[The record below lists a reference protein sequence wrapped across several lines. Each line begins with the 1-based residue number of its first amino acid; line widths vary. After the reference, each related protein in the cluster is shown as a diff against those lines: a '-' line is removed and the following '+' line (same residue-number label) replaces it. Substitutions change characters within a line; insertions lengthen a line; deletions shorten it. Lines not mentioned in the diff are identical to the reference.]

1 MLVNDFIKRVSTR
14 LGDEARITF
23 SKKEYISAINDA
35 ITQISLDR
43 IAADDPQMI
52 QEIEITPGRTNKPT
66 GFVRFAGQ
74 EPFYLAGT
82 TFQSLDGSE
91 ETRTARAYVAK
102 VHVETTGDDIPF
114 DDATTLG
121 AVMDYVVR
129 LIGARVGYTS
139 EVETALGN
147 EMSRAYTGTGGRND
161 AGAVG

>member
-52 QEIEITPGRTNKPT
+52 QEIEITPGRTSKPA

-91 ETRTARAYVAK
+91 ETSTARAYVAK
-102 VHVETTGDDIPF
+102 AHVETTGDDIPF

-139 EVETALGN
+139 EVETVLGERIN
-147 EMSRAYTGTGGRND
+147 KAYTGERNKN
-161 AGAVG
+161 AGAVS